1 MLIQSFNN
9 LLQANNA
16 VIQGLGRLATQGI
29 LTTDAQLNISSWNH
43 WLEIH
48 SGLGAQQVIGR
59 NLLEVYPE
67 LIERRLD
74 RFYQQA
80 LNGQVVVL
88 AQRLH
93 SYLLPMSP
101 SIGTCQSSQML
112 QSVRI
117 GPLMADS
124 CCIGTITV
132 IDDVTER
139 VEREAELKH
148 QIEALQQTKSALL
161 STHTQL
167 QHLLASSPAVLYTR
181 KSSGDG
187 GISFVSDNVSEK
199 LGYQPHEF
207 IENPRFW
214 SQQIHPDDTKQLF
227 AIALHLFHH
236 QYHVLEY
243 RFRHKDGTYRWIRD
257 EMKLV
262 YNQQGSLQEIVGA
275 WYDIT
280 ENKQAQEQV
289 KEQAALLDITTDAI
303 LVQDFKNKILFWN
316 KSAERL
322 YGWKTSDVQG
332 KNALNLLYQ
341 ETEQLEPIWKAL
353 DEKGAWQGE
362 LRQITKDGKAII
374 VESSWTV
381 VRETKENPKSI
392 LIVNTDITQKKQLE
406 AQFLRIQ
413 RLESI
418 GTLASG
424 IAHDLNNILAPMLIS
439 AQVLETRLQDEK
451 SKKLLQILI
460 TNAKRGA
467 NLVKQVLSFGR
478 GIEGQFTTIQ
488 VKHLISDFRQIVTQT
503 FPKSIE
509 LSLDVS
515 PDLWT
520 VSGDATQ
527 LHQVLMNLCVN
538 ARDVMP
544 QGGLLTICAENVYLD
559 QTQTQVNIDAKVGPY
574 IAITVADTGTG
585 IPSDLLDRI
594 FEPFFTTKEIGK
606 GTGLGLPTVLGI
618 IKGHGG
624 FLNVSS
630 EVGKG
635 TEFKIYLPGI
645 QEDEIERREEIQFP
659 TGNGEQILIVDDE
672 VFIRELSQV
681 TLKKYGYRVLTAS
694 NGIEAVDL
702 YAQHQDEIS
711 LVLLDMMMPS
721 MDGPSTVHYLQK
733 INPSI
738 KIIAMSGLA
747 LNVMLA
753 EVAKLGVTTFLSK
766 PYTQEELLEAISQTL
781 QIGNRELG
789 IGNWE

>member
-1 MLIQSFNN
+1 MLTKSLNHS
-9 LLQANNA
+9 LQANNA
-16 VIQGLGRLATQGI
+16 VIQGLERLAAQGI
-29 LTTDAQLNISSWNH
+29 LTTDAQLNIYSWNH

-48 SGLGAQQVIGR
+48 SGLSSQQVIGR

-67 LIERRLD
+67 LIKRRLD

-101 SIGTCQSSQML
+101 SISTSQSSQML

-117 GPLMADS
+117 GPLMEDS
-124 CCIGTITV
+124 RCIGTITV

-139 VEREAELKH
+139 VEREAELKR

-161 STHTQL
+161 STHAQL
-167 QHLLASSPAVLYTR
+167 QHLLASSPAVIYTR

-187 GISFVSDNVSEK
+187 GVTFVSDNVSEK
-199 LGYQPHEF
+199 LGYQPQEF

-214 SQQIHPDDTKQLF
+214 SQQIHPNDTKQLF
-227 AIALHLFHH
+227 AIALHLFQH
-236 QYHVLEY
+236 QYHVIEY

-262 YNQQGSLQEIVGA
+262 YNQEGSLQEIVGA

-303 LVQDFKNKILFWN
+303 LVQDFTNKILFWN
-316 KSAERL
+316 KSAERV
-322 YGWKTSDVQG
+322 YGWKTSDILG

-341 ETEQLEPIWKAL
+341 ETEQLEPIQKTL
-353 DEKGAWQGE
+353 DKKGAWQGE
-362 LRQITKDGKAII
+362 LRQITKNGKAII

-381 VRETKENPKSI
+381 VYDSKDNPKSI

-406 AQFLRIQ
+406 AQFLRVQ

-439 AQVLETRLQDEK
+439 AQVLETRLQDEQ
-451 SKKLLQILI
+451 SKKLLRILI
-460 TNAKRGA
+460 SNAKRGA

-478 GIEGQFTTIQ
+478 GIEGKFTTLQ
-488 VKHLISDFRQIVTQT
+488 VKHLIADIRQIVMQT

-509 LSLDVS
+509 ISMDIA

-538 ARDVMP
+538 ARDAMP
-544 QGGLLTICAENVYLD
+544 QGGTLSICAENVFLD
-559 QTQTQVNIDAKVGPY
+559 ETQAQLNIDAKVGRY
-574 IAITVADTGTG
+574 IAITVADTGMG
-585 IPSDLLDRI
+585 IEPGLIEQI

-606 GTGLGLPTVLGI
+606 GTGLGLSTVLSI

-624 FLNVSS
+624 FLNLSS

-635 TEFKIYLPGI
+635 TAIKVYLPGLKEKEI
-645 QEDEIERREEIQFP
+645 QQREEIQLP
-659 TGNGEQILIVDDE
+659 KGHGEQILIVDDE
-672 VFIRELSQV
+672 AFIRELSQV
-681 TLKKYGYRVLTAS
+681 TLAKYGYQVLTAS
-694 NGIEAVDL
+694 NGIEAVEL
-702 YAQHQDEIS
+702 FAHHQDEIS
-711 LVLLDMMMPS
+711 VVLLDMMMPS
-721 MDGPSTVHYLQK
+721 MDGVSTIHHLQK
-733 INPSI
+733 INSSV

-747 LNVMLA
+747 FNVMLA
-753 EVAKLGVTTFLSK
+753 EADKLGVTAFLSK

-781 QIGNRELG
+781 RGGERLKG
-789 IGNWE
+789 KG

>member
-9 LLQANNA
+9 CLQANNA
-16 VIQGLGRLATQGI
+16 VLQGLERLAAQGI
-29 LTTDAQLNISSWNH
+29 LTTDTQLNIYSWNH
-43 WLEIH
+43 WLELH
-48 SGLGAQQVIGR
+48 SGLTAQQVIGR

-67 LIERRLD
+67 LLERRLD

-101 SIGTCQSSQML
+101 SISTSQSSPMR

-117 GPLMADS
+117 GPLMEDS
-124 CCIGTITV
+124 RCIGTITV

-148 QIEALQQTKSALL
+148 QIEALQQTESALL
-161 STHTQL
+161 STHAQL
-167 QHLLASSPAVLYTR
+167 QHLLASSPAVIYTR
-181 KSSGDG
+181 KSAGDG
-187 GISFVSDNVSEK
+187 GVTFVSDNVTEK
-199 LGYQPHEF
+199 LGYQPQEF
-207 IENPRFW
+207 LENPRFW

-227 AIALHLFHH
+227 AIALHLFQH

-262 YNQQGSLQEIVGA
+262 YNQEGSLQEIVGA

-303 LVQDFKNKILFWN
+303 FVQDFKNKILFWN

-322 YGWKTSDVQG
+322 YGWKSSDVLD

-341 ETEQLEPIWKAL
+341 ETEQLESIQKTL
-353 DEKGAWQGE
+353 EKKGAWQGE
-362 LRQITKDGKAII
+362 LHQITKDGKAII

-381 VRETKENPKSI
+381 VRDSHEHPKSI

-406 AQFLRIQ
+406 AQFFRIQ

-439 AQVLETRLQDEK
+439 SQVLETRLQDEQ
-451 SKKLLQILI
+451 SKKLLRILI
-460 TNAKRGA
+460 SNAKRGA

-478 GIEGQFTTIQ
+478 GLEGKFTTLQ
-488 VKHLISDFRQIVTQT
+488 VKHLISDIRQIVTQT

-509 LSLDVS
+509 ISLDIS

-538 ARDVMP
+538 ARDAMP
-544 QGGLLTICAENVYLD
+544 QGGTLTICAENVCLD
-559 QTQTQVNIDAKVGPY
+559 ETQAQLNIDAKVGCY
-574 IAITVADTGTG
+574 IAISVTDTGMG
-585 IPSDLLDRI
+585 IAPELLEQI

-606 GTGLGLPTVLGI
+606 GTGLGLSTVLNI

-624 FLNVSS
+624 FVNVSS

-635 TEFKIYLPGI
+635 TTFKIYLPGVK
-645 QEDEIERREEIQFP
+645 EDEVQQWEEIYLP
-659 TGNGEQILIVDDE
+659 TGHGERILIVDDE
-672 VFIRELSQV
+672 VFIRELAQV
-681 TLKKYGYRVLTAS
+681 TLTKYGYQVLTAS

-711 LVLLDMMMPS
+711 VVLLDMMMPS
-721 MDGPSTVHYLQK
+721 MDGLSTIRYLQK
-733 INPSI
+733 INSSV

-747 LNVMLA
+747 FNVMLA
-753 EVAKLGVTTFLSK
+753 EADQLGVTAFLSK
-766 PYTQEELLEAISQTL
+766 PYTQEELLGAISQTL
-781 QIGNRELG
+781 
-789 IGNWE
+789 WEGKGERLRGKG

>member
-1 MLIQSFNN
+1 MLTKSLNHS
-9 LLQANNA
+9 LQANNA
-16 VIQGLGRLATQGI
+16 VIQGLERLAAQGI
-29 LTTDAQLNISSWNH
+29 LTTDAQLNIYSWNH

-48 SGLGAQQVIGR
+48 SGLSAQQVIGR

-67 LIERRLD
+67 LIKRRLD

-101 SIGTCQSSQML
+101 SISTSQSSQML

-117 GPLMADS
+117 GPLMEDS
-124 CCIGTITV
+124 RCIGTITV

-139 VEREAELKH
+139 VEREAELKR

-161 STHTQL
+161 STHAQL
-167 QHLLASSPAVLYTR
+167 QHLLASSPAVIYTR

-187 GISFVSDNVSEK
+187 GVTFVSDNVSEK
-199 LGYQPHEF
+199 LGYQPQEF

-214 SQQIHPDDTKQLF
+214 SQQIHPNDTKQLF
-227 AIALHLFHH
+227 AIALHLFQH
-236 QYHVLEY
+236 QYHVIEY

-262 YNQQGSLQEIVGA
+262 YNQEGSLQEIVGA

-303 LVQDFKNKILFWN
+303 LVQDFTNKILFWN
-316 KSAERL
+316 KSAERV
-322 YGWKTSDVQG
+322 YGWKTSDILG

-341 ETEQLEPIWKAL
+341 ETEQLEPIQKTL
-353 DEKGAWQGE
+353 DKKGAWQGE
-362 LRQITKDGKAII
+362 LRQITKNGKAII

-381 VRETKENPKSI
+381 VYDSKDNPKSI

-406 AQFLRIQ
+406 AQFLRVQ

-439 AQVLETRLQDEK
+439 AQVLETRLQDEQ
-451 SKKLLQILI
+451 SKKLLRILI
-460 TNAKRGA
+460 SNAKRGA

-478 GIEGQFTTIQ
+478 GIEGKFTTLQ
-488 VKHLISDFRQIVTQT
+488 VKHLIADIRQIVMQT

-509 LSLDVS
+509 ISMDIA

-538 ARDVMP
+538 ARDAMP
-544 QGGLLTICAENVYLD
+544 QGGTLSICAENVFLD
-559 QTQTQVNIDAKVGPY
+559 ETQAQLNIDAKVGRY
-574 IAITVADTGTG
+574 IAITVADTGMG
-585 IPSDLLDRI
+585 IEPGLIEQI

-606 GTGLGLPTVLGI
+606 GTGLGLSTVLSI

-624 FLNVSS
+624 FLNLSS

-635 TEFKIYLPGI
+635 TAIKVYLPGLKEKEI
-645 QEDEIERREEIQFP
+645 QQREEIQLP
-659 TGNGEQILIVDDE
+659 KGHGEQILIVDDE
-672 VFIRELSQV
+672 AFIRELSQV
-681 TLKKYGYRVLTAS
+681 TLAKYGYQVLTAS
-694 NGIEAVDL
+694 NGIEAVEL
-702 YAQHQDEIS
+702 FAHHQDEIS
-711 LVLLDMMMPS
+711 VVLLDMMMPS
-721 MDGPSTVHYLQK
+721 MDGVSTIHHLQK
-733 INPSI
+733 INSSV

-747 LNVMLA
+747 FNVMLA
-753 EVAKLGVTTFLSK
+753 EADKLGVTAFLSK

-781 QIGNRELG
+781 RGGERLKG
-789 IGNWE
+789 KG